1 MKREIRYDLLRIASC
16 FAVVL
21 LHVSYGYWSVVDIN
35 GNDFLV
41 MTVYNSFTR
50 FGVPVFF
57 MLSGLFL
64 LDPQKEMTIR
74 KWGVRVGKLV
84 AALLDNGAWSYVVS
98 DGFAGLLSY
107 ASCVS
112 ENL

>member
-1 MKREIRYDLLRIASC
+1 MNGDNVFGRFDIFLHQTTRRRVGMNREIRYDLLRIASC

-21 LHVSYGYWSVVDIN
+21 LHVSFGYWGVVDIN

-64 LDPQKEMTIR
+64 LNPQKEMTSH
-74 KWGVRVGKLV
+74 KWGMKVGKR
-84 AALLDNGAWSYVVS
+84 
-98 DGFAGLLSY
+98 
-107 ASCVS
+107 
-112 ENL
+112 